1 MLCVVSPLIFAK
13 IHDSN
18 CCELGTLNYVS
29 CFGSEIRF
37 QETMIIMS
45 PFLYTCLS
53 FSLCA
58 TAM

>member
-1 MLCVVSPLIFAK
+1 MLFVVSPLIFSE

-18 CCELGTLNYVS
+18 CCELGALNYMS

-37 QETMIIMS
+37 QETMIIMLL
-45 PFLYTCLS
+45 FLYTCLS
-53 FSLCA
+53 FSLHA